1 MSKKKYFYRLTA
13 LLLMLSFLLSCT
25 AFAAATD
32 EAETQTATHI
42 TNVALG
48 KAATASS
55 YESDSRS
62 PSKANDGSASTLWVA
77 SNGNAGNWWMVD
89 LGGSYNLLGSEIVF
103 EHAGDVWQYMIEA
116 STDGNEWTTVADR
129 TANTSGNKTQTDAFE
144 AAARYIKVTV
154 TGVPS
159 SRWTAIAEV
168 CLWGEETFTITGS
181 NVANLKSTSA
191 SSEENASRASSNI
204 VDGDL
209 NSLWIANSGAAGNWV
224 KVDLGGRYSL
234 NAVRLTF
241 ENASRVWN
249 YKIQTSLNDV
259 DWITVVDKSSSNF
272 AMQTQAFPISTIN
285 ARYIRVLFEAAPGSA
300 WTALAEL
307 EVFGTAAGPAGTPKK
322 ILVIVPHEDDEALI
336 AAGVIHNAIL
346 EGDEVKVAIVT
357 NGDCNGWNYDLGVN
371 RLNES
376 IAAMGVLG
384 LSVSN
389 MTAFGYSDTGGFE
402 PWTRYTDSF
411 LYKIYHAASDTQVI
425 SSNYGNTT
433 TYGVSGVLDDY
444 HYQETGEHA
453 SYTRQNF
460 VGDITSYIEDFMPD
474 EIYTTSAYDLH
485 GDHAYLNIFVTDIV
499 RKIVEENP
507 AYTPVIHE
515 NIIHSTEGD
524 VLWPIID
531 TDPTPLQNFT
541 APQNLAGTPLV
552 WEDRI
557 SVPMPNDMLTLPRS
571 TNMKNVCLATYTSQ
585 YSSYIGS
592 FTKADEIFWVKDFAN
607 LAYRASIAAS
617 SAQADAPASYVADG
631 VIGSYLQLPDRNW
644 IAANE
649 TTGAWI
655 QMTWDEG
662 QNISQIVLHGCPD
675 GDNTV
680 TQGTLS
686 FSDGTSI
693 AVGQLPADGKPLSV
707 DVECTGVTWVRFTI
721 SGVSGTSAGLSE
733 MEVF

>member
-1 MSKKKYFYRLTA
+1 MSRKSSFFRFTA
-13 LLLMLSFLLSCT
+13 LLLTLSFLLPFT
-25 AFAAATD
+25 TFAVAAD
-32 EAETQTATHI
+32 ETETQNATYI

-55 YESDSRS
+55 YENDDKA
-62 PSKANDGSASTLWVA
+62 PSKANDGSPSTLWVA
-77 SNGNAGNWWMVD
+77 DNGNAGNWWMVD
-89 LGGSYNLLGSEIVF
+89 LGEARNLLGSEIVF
-103 EHAGDVWQYMIEA
+103 EHAGDVWQYQIEA
-116 STDGNEWTTVADR
+116 STDGIVWATVADC
-129 TANTSGNKTQTDAFE
+129 TANTSGSKTQANMFE
-144 AAARYIKVTV
+144 VTARYIKVTI

-168 CLWGEETFTITGS
+168 RLWGEESFTISGS
-181 NVANLKSTSA
+181 NVASLKDTSA

-204 VDGDL
+204 VDGDPT
-209 NSLWIANSGAAGNWV
+209 SLWIANSGAAGNWV
-224 KVDLGGRYSL
+224 KVDLGSRYSL

-241 ENASRVWN
+241 ENANRVWN

-272 AMQTQAFPISTIN
+272 TMQTQAFPISTIN
-285 ARYIRVLFEAAPGSA
+285 ARYIRILFEAAPGSA

-307 EVFGTAAGPAGTPKK
+307 EAFGTAVEPSGPPEK

-346 EGDEVKVAIVT
+346 QGDEVKVAIVT

-425 SSNYGNTT
+425 SSNYGNTM
-433 TYGVSGVLDDY
+433 TYGVTGVLDDY
-444 HYQETGEHA
+444 HYQKTGEHA
-453 SYTRQNF
+453 SYTRQNL

-474 EIYTTSAYDLH
+474 QIYTTSAYDLH

-499 RKIVEENP
+499 RKIVDENP
-507 AYTPVIHE
+507 GYSPVMHE

-541 APQNLAGTPLV
+541 PPENLAGTPLV

-557 SVPMPNDMLTLPRS
+557 SIPMPSDMLTLPRS

-592 FTKADEIFWVKDFAN
+592 FTKADEIFWEKDFAN
-607 LAYRASIAAS
+607 LAYQASITAS
-617 SAQADAPASYVADG
+617 SSQDNAPASNVADG
-631 VIGSYLQLPDRNW
+631 VVGSYLQLPDRNW
-644 IAANE
+644 SANE
-649 TTGAWI
+649 ATGAWI
-655 QMTWDEG
+655 QMNWSEG
-662 QNISQIVLHGCPD
+662 QDISQIVLHGCPAND
-675 GDNTV
+675 STI

-693 AVGQLPADGKPLSV
+693 TVGELPANGKPLSV
-707 DVECTGVTWVRFTI
+707 DVSCTNVTWVRFTV
-721 SGVSGTSAGLSE
+721 SEASGTNAGLSE